1 MNASTEIP
9 PAGEGRVVIHLG
21 DSAEIS
27 ALNEKTS
34 SAEVRHAVGYLSLWN
49 TSYPECRLMYNA
61 KDGEIAATYWRD
73 GVRGYVICAVWSQ
86 SNRAFYF
93 HS

>member
-21 DSAEIS
+21 DSTEIS
-27 ALNEKTS
+27 ALKGKTS
-34 SAEVRHAVGYLSLWN
+34 PAEVRHAVGYLSLWN
-49 TSYPECRLMYNA
+49 MSYPECRLMYNA
-61 KDGEIAATYWRD
+61 KEGEIVATYWRG
-73 GVRGYVICAVWSQ
+73 GVRGFVIVAVWSQ
-86 SNRAFYF
+86 SNNAFSF